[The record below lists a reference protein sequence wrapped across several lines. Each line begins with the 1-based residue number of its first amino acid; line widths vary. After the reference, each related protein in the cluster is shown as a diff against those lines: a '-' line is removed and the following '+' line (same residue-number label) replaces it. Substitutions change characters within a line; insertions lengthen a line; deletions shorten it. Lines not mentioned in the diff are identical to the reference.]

1 MQITIQKSL
10 NSCIRCFD
18 YSSYKVITLDRLAVI
33 GTFRSNGATQEA
45 VTRILLLESA
55 LYGVMG
61 GAAGIPVGALVLK
74 LILQGMGQ
82 SLSQGIEIPVV
93 ISPFSMISSFAVAL
107 GVSLLSAWL
116 PVKRASR
123 LPVKDVVFG
132 SVEEKHIPRRF
143 IVGAGVLLFAVSLVL
158 PKLASG
164 NMLYLAENYDYLV
177 AGSFQKLYQ

>member
-1 MQITIQKSL
+1 M
-10 NSCIRCFD
+10 
-18 YSSYKVITLDRLAVI
+18 
-33 GTFRSNGATQEA
+33 
-45 VTRILLLESA
+45 
-55 LYGVMG
+55 
-61 GAAGIPVGALVLK
+61 
-74 LILQGMGQ
+74 
-82 SLSQGIEIPVV
+82 V

-123 LPVKDVVFG
+123 LPVKDVVLG

-164 NMLYLAENYDYLV
+164 NMLYLAGGFSLL
-177 AGSFQKLYQ
+177 GLSTPI